1 MVGKMSSMASDSSA
15 VYAGND
21 VFRIRKTEDGT
32 LRIHIVRD
40 AVRVRP
46 DYYAMDIDLNDLIQA
61 AGMIAAKDV

>member
-1 MVGKMSSMASDSSA
+1 MFKKMKSMADDSDA
-15 VYAGND
+15 VYAGNG
-21 VFRIRKTEDGT
+21 VFRIRRTPEGF

-46 DYYAMDIDLNDLIQA
+46 NYYAMDLNLEDFVQA

>member
-1 MVGKMSSMASDSSA
+1 MIKKVGSMASDSDA

-32 LRIHIVRD
+32 LRLHIARG

-46 DYYAMDIDLNDLIQA
+46 DYYAMDLNLADFVQA
-61 AGMIAAKDV
+61 AGMFITKEA

>member
-1 MVGKMSSMASDSSA
+1 MVKKVGSMASDSDA

-46 DYYAMDIDLNDLIQA
+46 DYYAMDLNLEDFVQA

>member
-1 MVGKMSSMASDSSA
+1 MVKKMSSMANGSDA

-21 VFRIRKTEDGT
+21 VFRIRKTENGT

-46 DYYAMDIDLNDLIQA
+46 DYYAMDLNLEDFVQA
-61 AGMIAAKDV
+61 AGMIAAKNV

>member
-1 MVGKMSSMASDSSA
+1 MVKKMGSMASDSDA

-21 VFRIRKTEDGT
+21 RFRIRKTEDGT

-40 AVRVRP
+40 AVRVRD
-46 DYYAMDIDLNDLIQA
+46 DYYAMDLNLEDFVQA